1 MTVVAANLQQINE
14 QISEACA
21 RSGRHVSEV
30 TMIAVTKYVSVER
43 AKQALACGI
52 HHLAENR
59 REGLLEK
66 QERIARDQAIWH
78 LIGTLQTRKVKDV
91 VNSID
96 YFHALDR
103 LKLAEEIQKRRQRS
117 KLKCMIELNISGEE
131 TKHGLAPEELD
142 PFLTHL
148 AAFPAI
154 EVVGLMTMAPNTD
167 DSEQIRSVF
176 RRLREL
182 RGRVQDKLLTYAPCT
197 ELSMG
202 MSHDYPIAVEE
213 GATFVRIGTALVGNE
228 QKGS

>member
-1 MTVVAANLQQINE
+1 
-14 QISEACA
+14 
-21 RSGRHVSEV
+21 
-30 TMIAVTKYVSVER
+30 
-43 AKQALACGI
+43 
-52 HHLAENR
+52 AET
-59 REGLLEK
+59 
-66 QERIARDQAIWH
+66 QP
-78 LIGTLQTRKVKDV
+78 
-91 VNSID
+91 
-96 YFHALDR
+96 
-103 LKLAEEIQKRRQRS
+103 
-117 KLKCMIELNISGEE
+117 
-131 TKHGLAPEELD
+131 GLAPEELD
-142 PFLTHL
+142 PVLTHL

-154 EVVGLMTMAPNTD
+154 EVGGLMTMAPNTD